1 VIDTQPIDRKEVK
14 MRTEQ
19 IADILDEMGNLLEIK
34 GENPFKCRAYHNA
47 ADTIRGIVGDVSA
60 LVADGSLT
68 ELSGIGASTF
78 AKIAQLA
85 TSGQCTEYEALRREI
100 PPGLLDLLRLPGM
113 GAKRI
118 KTLRDTLGISGV
130 ADLKKAAE
138 KGEIASIKGFG
149 AKTQTKILEG
159 LQFLD
164 EAGKRMLQNTA
175 ARLAAP
181 ILKAATEHPDVL
193 RSSICGSLRRC
204 SETIGDLDILVATD
218 HPRRV
223 LDDLSQLP
231 EVVAVIAHGDTKLSV
246 RLSEGAQCDIR
257 AVSDEQ
263 FPFALNY
270 FTGSKAH
277 NIAMRKRA
285 IARGLKL
292 SEYGLV
298 DDDGTPTPCRDE
310 ADIYEA
316 LGLEYVPPE
325 MREDTGEFALA
336 EAGKM
341 PKLITTNNLN
351 GTFHCHTDYSDGAN
365 TLEQM
370 ARGAMDRG
378 WSFLGIAD
386 HSRSA
391 AYAGGLSV
399 EKLHQQWA
407 EIDRLNAS
415 LGSKFQLLKGIECDI
430 LADGSLDYPDEILE
444 KFDYVVASIHSSFSQ
459 DRASQTDRMIRAIEN
474 PHVTMLGHPTGRLLL
489 ARPGYEIDLEAVIQA
504 CARTG
509 TMIEI
514 NASPYRLDLD
524 TDGTR
529 FAKRC
534 GVMISINPDAHSI
547 AGLDDVS
554 YGVGIARRAGLE
566 AKDVLNAFE
575 LRDILDLLKRKP
587 SSL

>member
-1 VIDTQPIDRKEVK
+1 

-19 IADILDEMGNLLEIK
+19 IADILDDMGSLLEIK

-47 ADTIRGIVGDVSA
+47 ADALRGVVGDVSA

-68 ELSGIGASTF
+68 ELPGIGASTF

-85 TSGQCTEYEALRREI
+85 TSGHCTEFESLRREV
-100 PPGLLDLLRLPGM
+100 PPGLLDLLRIPGM

-118 KTLRDTLGISGV
+118 KTLRDALGISGV

-138 KGEIASIKGFG
+138 KGDIAGIKGFG
-149 AKTQTKILEG
+149 AKTQAKILEG
-159 LQFLD
+159 LEFLD
-164 EAGKRMLQNTA
+164 KAGTRMLQSTA
-175 ARLAAP
+175 MRLAEPMLA
-181 ILKAATEHPDVL
+181 AATDHPDVL
-193 RSSICGSLRRC
+193 RASICGSLRRRA
-204 SETIGDLDILVATD
+204 ETIGDLDILVATD

-223 LDDLSQLP
+223 LDTLADRP
-231 EVVAVIAHGDTKLSV
+231 EVVAILAHGDTKLSV

-270 FTGSKAH
+270 FTGSKSH

-285 IARGLKL
+285 IALGLKL

-298 DDDGTPTPCRDE
+298 AEDGTPTPCRDE
-310 ADIYEA
+310 AGIYKA
-316 LGLEYVPPE
+316 LGLEFVPPE
-325 MREDTGEFALA
+325 MREDSGEFALA
-336 EAGKM
+336 EAGKI
-341 PKLITTNNLN
+341 PNLIDSKDLR

-370 ARGAMDRG
+370 AQAAMDRG
-378 WSFLGIAD
+378 WEYLGIAD

-399 EKLHQQWA
+399 DKLHKQWD
-407 EIDRLNAS
+407 EIDRLNATF
-415 LGSKFQLLKGIECDI
+415 GSKFRLFKGIECDI
-430 LADGSLDYPDEILE
+430 LADGSMDYPDDIL
-444 KFDYVVASIHSSFSQ
+444 KRFDYVVASIHSSFGQ
-459 DRASQTDRMIRAIEN
+459 DRAAQTARLIRAAEN
-474 PHVTMLGHPTGRLLL
+474 PYVTMLGHPTGRLLL
-489 ARPGYEIDLEAVIQA
+489 ARPGYDVDMEAVIHA

-529 FAKRC
+529 FAKQC
-534 GVMISINPDAHSI
+534 GIMISINPDAHSI
-547 AGLDDVS
+547 AGLDDVF
-554 YGVGIARRAGLE
+554 YGVGVARRAGLE
-566 AKDVLNAFE
+566 AKDVLNVFG
-575 LRDILDLLKRKP
+575 LRDIVEYLKRKP
-587 SSL
+587 PTL

>member
-1 VIDTQPIDRKEVK
+1 

-19 IADILDEMGNLLEIK
+19 IADILDDMGSLLEIK

-47 ADTIRGIVGDVSA
+47 ADTIRGVVGDISA

-68 ELSGIGASTF
+68 ELPGIGASTF

-85 TSGQCTEYEALRREI
+85 TSGHCTEYEALRREV
-100 PPGLLDLLRLPGM
+100 PPGLLDLLRIQGL

-118 KTLRDTLGISGV
+118 KALRDSLGISGV
-130 ADLKKAAE
+130 ADLRKAGE
-138 KGEIASIKGFG
+138 KGSIAEIKGFG
-149 AKTQTKILEG
+149 AKTQAKILEG
-159 LQFLD
+159 LEFLD
-164 EAGKRMLQNTA
+164 KAGSRMLQSTA
-175 ARLAAP
+175 RRLAAP
-181 ILKAATEHPDVL
+181 MLTAAQEHPAVIRASL
-193 RSSICGSLRRC
+193 CGSLRRRA
-204 SETIGDLDILVATD
+204 ETIGDLDILVATD
-218 HPRRV
+218 HPRQV
-223 LDDLSQLP
+223 LDALAKRP
-231 EVVAVIAHGDTKLSV
+231 EVVAILAHGDTKLSV

-257 AVSDEQ
+257 AVSDTQ

-285 IARGLKL
+285 IACGLKL

-298 DDDGTPTPCRDE
+298 TEDGTPTPCRDE
-310 ADIYEA
+310 AEIYEA
-316 LGLEYVPPE
+316 LGLSYVPPE

-336 EAGKM
+336 EAGKI
-341 PKLITTNNLN
+341 PNLIETKDLR

-365 TLEQM
+365 TLEEM
-370 ARGAMDRG
+370 ARAAMAKG
-378 WSFLGIAD
+378 WEYLGIAD

-391 AYAGGLSV
+391 AYAGGMSV
-399 EKLHQQWA
+399 EKVRKQWA
-407 EIDRLNAS
+407 EIDRLNEKF
-415 LGSKFQLLKGIECDI
+415 GSKFRLLKGIECDI
-430 LADGSLDYPDEILE
+430 LADGSMDYPDSVLSEFE
-444 KFDYVVASIHSSFSQ
+444 FVVASIHSGFGQ
-459 DRASQTDRMIRAIEN
+459 DRASQTARLIRAAEN

-489 ARPGYEIDLEAVIQA
+489 ARPGYDVDLEAVIQA

-524 TDGTR
+524 TDGSR

-547 AGLDDVS
+547 AGLDDVE
-554 YGVGIARRAGLE
+554 YGVGVARRAGLE
-566 AKDVLNAFE
+566 TKDVLNGYAT
-575 LRDILDLLKRKP
+575 RDILERLAR
-587 SSL
+587 

>member
-1 VIDTQPIDRKEVK
+1 

-19 IADILDEMGNLLEIK
+19 IADILDDMGSLLEIK

-47 ADTIRGIVGDVSA
+47 ADTIRGVVGDISA

-68 ELSGIGASTF
+68 ELPGIGASTF

-85 TSGQCTEYEALRREI
+85 TSGHCTEFEALRREI
-100 PPGLLDLLRLPGM
+100 PPGLLDLLRIPGL

-118 KTLRDTLGISGV
+118 KALRDSLGISGV
-130 ADLKKAAE
+130 ADLRKAAE
-138 KGEIASIKGFG
+138 KGSIAEIKGFG

-159 LQFLD
+159 LEFLD
-164 EAGKRMLQNTA
+164 KTGTRMLQSTA
-175 ARLAAP
+175 RRLAAP
-181 ILKAATEHPDVL
+181 MLAAAVEHPDVL
-193 RSSICGSLRRC
+193 RASLCGSLRRRA
-204 SETIGDLDILVATD
+204 ETIGDLDILVATD

-223 LDDLSQLP
+223 LDDLSERP
-231 EVVAVIAHGDTKLSV
+231 EVVAILAHGDTKLSV

-257 AVSDEQ
+257 AVSDSQ

-270 FTGSKAH
+270 FTGSMAH

-285 IARGLKL
+285 IAAGSKL
-292 SEYGLV
+292 SEYGLIA
-298 DDDGTPTPCRDE
+298 DDGTPTPCRDE
-310 ADIYEA
+310 AEIYEA
-316 LGLEYVPPE
+316 LGLSYVPAE
-325 MREDTGEFALA
+325 LREDTGEFALA
-336 EAGKM
+336 EAGM
-341 PKLITTNNLN
+341 IPKLIDSKDLR

-370 ARGAMDRG
+370 AEAAMAKG
-378 WSFLGIAD
+378 WEYLGIAD

-391 AYAGGLSV
+391 AYAGGMSV
-399 EKLHQQWA
+399 EKVRKQWA
-407 EIDRLNAS
+407 EIDQANEKFGGKFRL
-415 LGSKFQLLKGIECDI
+415 LRGIECDI
-430 LADGSLDYPDEILE
+430 LADGSMDYPDEILSE
-444 KFDYVVASIHSSFSQ
+444 FDFVVASIHSGFGQ
-459 DRASQTDRMIRAIEN
+459 DRAAQTARLIRAAEN

-489 ARPGYEIDLEAVIQA
+489 TRPGYDVDLEAVIQA

-524 TDGTR
+524 TEGSK

-547 AGLDDVS
+547 AGLDDVE
-554 YGVGIARRAGLE
+554 YGIGVARRAGLE
-566 AKDVLNAFE
+566 VQDVLNAFG
-575 LRDILDLLKRKP
+575 LQDILEKLLH
-587 SSL
+587 